1 MRTRKIFL
9 PTLFLVCADF
19 FCGTLLLV
27 PFCWTVLLEGFWAAA
42 CWGRAAGLGP
52 FLRCVVEGGTTLLG
66 TVVAEVLGP
75 RLLGAAAASG
85 SDSEDPLQK
94 HYGHVGKTTSRIML
108 LFP

>member
-1 MRTRKIFL
+1 ML
-9 PTLFLVCADF
+9 CADF

-27 PFCWTVLLEGFWAAA
+27 PFCWTVLLEGFWVAA

-52 FLRCVVEGGTTLLG
+52 FLRCAVEGGTTLLG

-94 HYGHVGKTTSRIML
+94 YYKHAEKAMSRTIL
-108 LFP
+108 WCP